1 MFALGNASLMQT
13 VMPFAVSLVRFL
25 YPRSRAPAECVAEL
39 FKLSVNVEVVKV
51 REIRET
57 RVYFN

>member
-1 MFALGNASLMQT
+1 MQT

-25 YPRSRAPAECVAEL
+25 YLRYRAPAECAAEL

-51 REIRET
+51 GQIRET